1 MIETF
6 LHYDVH
12 VSVSK
17 SGKSLIGSY
26 GEEWQTCQRVV
37 SRSYTCK
44 TVLKKIQP
52 WFPHFSRHVDIL
64 LVSRVHCKLWRGQ
77 YPECSSV
84 FLGKVRDYK
93 HLCTCRA
100 NESRHLEIIACNQHY
115 CRVEWKFAVLVCG
128 IHVCHTASHISNSK
142 NWEKAHFSSF
152 LHFFEE
158 SQFSRAFCEEVKV
171 QNRWM
176 PGSVFN
182 KDGGRWVRVYFL
194 GLVWWIFPW
203 FRFLASWSS
212 MNMRHNTLTK
222 LF

>member
-1 MIETF
+1 MEKSDRLVNVLFLEVIHVKQSWKRFSHDFLILHHAMLTF
-6 LHYDVH
+6 YSCPGCIANCGADNTQNAR
-12 VSVSK
+12 VS
-17 SGKSLIGSY
+17 
-26 GEEWQTCQRVV
+26 
-37 SRSYTCK
+37 
-44 TVLKKIQP
+44 
-52 WFPHFSRHVDIL
+52 FSEKCVTI
-64 LVSRVHCKLWRGQ
+64 
-77 YPECSSV
+77 
-84 FLGKVRDYK
+84 K

-100 NESRHLEIIACNQHY
+100 NESRHLEIIACNQNY
-115 CRVEWKFAVLVCG
+115 CRVEWKFAVLVWG